1 MDYIEEKDDLYDL
14 DEKSLSQDIVVSV
27 TGLPDGTI
35 EFSMPPVSVLSV
47 EDLRSRLEVA
57 FPEYNFIIK

>member
-1 MDYIEEKDDLYDL
+1 MDNFEEKDDLYDL
-14 DEKSLSQDIVVSV
+14 DEKALIQDIVVSV

-47 EDLRSRLEVA
+47 EDLRSRLEVS

>member
-1 MDYIEEKDDLYDL
+1 MDNFEEKDDLYDL
-14 DEKSLSQDIVVSV
+14 DEKALTTDIVVSV
-27 TGLPDGTI
+27 NGLPDGTI

-47 EDLRSRLEVA
+47 EDLRSRLEVS

>member
-1 MDYIEEKDDLYDL
+1 MDYFEEKDDLYDL
-14 DEKSLSQDIVVSV
+14 DEKSLNTNVLVSV